1 MLGLPLDTMVMLG
14 PILEALF
21 LSRYVRSVSGDFVML
36 GIVVQTVTL
45 GPIPEALGD
54 TCYVRSISGD
64 FVMLVPFLE
73 SFVSLG
79 LLMDTFVS
87 LG

>member
-1 MLGLPLDTMVMLG
+1 MLGLFVQRVMLG
-14 PILEALF
+14 PN
-21 LSRYVRSVSGDFVML
+21 
-36 GIVVQTVTL
+36 
-45 GPIPEALGD
+45 PEALGD

-73 SFVSLG
+73 SIVSLG
-79 LLMDTFVS
+79 LLRDTFVS

>member
-1 MLGLPLDTMVMLG
+1 MLGLFVQTVMLG
-14 PILEALF
+14 
-21 LSRYVRSVSGDFVML
+21 S
-36 GIVVQTVTL
+36 
-45 GPIPEALGD
+45 IPEALGD

-79 LLMDTFVS
+79 LLMDTFVG
-87 LG
+87 LGGLLNG

>member
-1 MLGLPLDTMVMLG
+1 MLGLFVQRVM
-14 PILEALF
+14 
-21 LSRYVRSVSGDFVML
+21 
-36 GIVVQTVTL
+36 L

-73 SFVSLG
+73 LFVTLGLLMEMFVSLG
-79 LLMDTFVS
+79 
-87 LG
+87 

>member
-1 MLGLPLDTMVMLG
+1 MLG
-14 PILEALF
+14 PISKALF
-21 LSRYVRSVSGDFVML
+21 FACYVRSV
-36 GIVVQTVTL
+36 
-45 GPIPEALGD
+45 
-54 TCYVRSISGD
+54 SGD

-79 LLMDTFVS
+79 LLMDTFVR

>member
-1 MLGLPLDTMVMLG
+1 MLGLFVQTVMLG
-14 PILEALF
+14 SIQEALE
-21 LSRYVRSVSGDFVML
+21 D
-36 GIVVQTVTL
+36 
-45 GPIPEALGD
+45 A
-54 TCYVRSISGD
+54 CYVRSMSGD

-79 LLMDTFVS
+79 RLMDKFVS

>member
-1 MLGLPLDTMVMLG
+1 MLV
-14 PILEALF
+14 
-21 LSRYVRSVSGDFVML
+21 
-36 GIVVQTVTL
+36 
-45 GPIPEALGD
+45 PIPEGLGD
-54 TCYVRSISGD
+54 TCYVRFVSRD

>member
-1 MLGLPLDTMVMLG
+1 MLGL
-14 PILEALF
+14 F
-21 LSRYVRSVSGDFVML
+21 
-36 GIVVQTVTL
+36 VQTVVL
-45 GPIPEALGD
+45 GSIPEALGD

>member
-1 MLGLPLDTMVMLG
+1 MLGLPLDKIVMLG
-14 PILEALF
+14 PILEVLF
-21 LSRYVRSVSGDFVML
+21 LSR
-36 GIVVQTVTL
+36 
-45 GPIPEALGD
+45 
-54 TCYVRSISGD
+54 YVRSISGD

>member
-1 MLGLPLDTMVMLG
+1 MLGLFVQRVM
-14 PILEALF
+14 
-21 LSRYVRSVSGDFVML
+21 
-36 GIVVQTVTL
+36 L

-54 TCYVRSISGD
+54 TCYVRSVSGD
-64 FVMLVPFLE
+64 FVMLVPFLG
-73 SFVSLG
+73 SFVFLG

>member
-1 MLGLPLDTMVMLG
+1 MLG
-14 PILEALF
+14 PMPKAH
-21 LSRYVRSVSGDFVML
+21 
-36 GIVVQTVTL
+36 
-45 GPIPEALGD
+45 GD
-54 TCYVRSISGD
+54 TCYVRSNSGD

>member
-1 MLGLPLDTMVMLG
+1 MLGQG
-14 PILEALF
+14 AEAIFF
-21 LSRYVRSVSGDFVML
+21 LVML
-36 GIVVQTVTL
+36 GIFVQTVTL

-73 SFVSLG
+73 LFVTLGLLMEMFVSLG
-79 LLMDTFVS
+79 
-87 LG
+87 

>member
-1 MLGLPLDTMVMLG
+1 MLG
-14 PILEALF
+14 PILKALGGTC
-21 LSRYVRSVSGDFVML
+21 YVRSISGNFVML
-36 GIVVQTVTL
+36 SLFVQTVML

-73 SFVSLG
+73 LFVTLG
-79 LLMDTFVS
+79 LLMETFVS